1 MMQDFSSILNKI
13 FSRFHTSEPVAQL
26 NDGVDKAKSFCLQL
40 DYTFTN
46 PELLVQALKHR
57 SFLAY
62 SNEER
67 LFSNERLEL
76 LGDAVLGLV
85 VTEHLYQ
92 MYPEH
97 EEGELTAIKSLIVS
111 REILAKTSR
120 QIKLG
125 GYILMNEAEEK
136 SGGRERTSILAD
148 TMEAIIGALYLD
160 GGLPPARQFIARVL
174 LKNIPELTTEEKH
187 RNFKSLLL
195 EYSQSKSL
203 GLPFYVLR
211 AEEGP
216 DHNKLFTVEVRIQ
229 NEILGIGKGTS
240 KKTAEQEAAQMALKK
255 LLVI

>member
-1 MMQDFSSILNKI
+1 MTNFAALITKISSHFKNLEPAAGDTGGIEKARSFS
-13 FSRFHTSEPVAQL
+13 
-26 NDGVDKAKSFCLQL
+26 LQL
-40 DYTFTN
+40 GYVFNSPD
-46 PELLVQALKHR
+46 LLIQALKHR
-57 SFLAY
+57 SFLAF
-62 SNEER
+62 SNEDR

-92 MYPEH
+92 KYPEQ
-97 EEGELTAIKSLIVS
+97 EEGDLTAIKSLVVS

-120 QIKLG
+120 QINLG
-125 GYILMNEAEEK
+125 EYILMNDAEEK

-160 GGLPPARQFIARVL
+160 GGLPAARHFIANVL
-174 LKNIPELTTEEKH
+174 LLNIKKITTEEKH
-187 RNFKSLLL
+187 KNFKSLLL

-203 GLPFYVLR
+203 GLPFYVVR
-211 AEEGP
+211 DEEGP

-229 NEILGIGKGTS
+229 NEILGLGKGSS

-255 LLVI
+255 LQVI